1 MMKWWVNEI
10 KLQNL
15 TLNLNEKLYLLLFA
29 KRIRPK
35 YFKNLWIVL
44 IILCNNY
51 NICEK
56 NIAWVISVWMY
67 TKVLMSHPFFSAK
80 EPAEILEKLSL
91 FSASYQL
98 FLVLQNG
105 PFSVLRRPKAN
116 LRSDVG
122 QDRLSHLGL
131 LYIERTY
138 VNRVDIEK
146 LIDGFSSKTGRSKF
160 FFQAISRPKNFGD
173 LFWI

>member
-1 MMKWWVNEI
+1 M
-10 KLQNL
+10 
-15 TLNLNEKLYLLLFA
+15 Y
-29 KRIRPK
+29 PK
-35 YFKNLWIVL
+35 V
-44 IILCNNY
+44 IL
-51 NICEK
+51 
-56 NIAWVISVWMY
+56 
-67 TKVLMSHPFFSAK
+67 SHPFFSAK

-122 QDRLSHLGL
+122 QDRLSHLEL

-138 VNRVDIEK
+138 VNRAIIEK

-160 FFQAISRPKNFGD
+160 FF
-173 LFWI
+173 